1 MKNII
6 TLFLIT
12 MTIINGFSQEEF
24 SKDIILHKD
33 RKFNEKSINSDLN
46 SKSFNTWSLSANSGY
61 NMPAGP
67 FTVGYYSAK
76 SNYITSPMVNHF
88 DINLRKMFNT
98 KFGLMLGLG
107 YDHISN
113 TGKSMPFSNNLYSS
127 NLQAVINVHQVLNW
141 EEFTHT
147 FGLQLHF
154 GPGLSFLQSQVV
166 QSSSSFYKAKD
177 FSVDNMY
184 SIVTG
189 ATILVKV
196 SDHLALNI
204 DYTINKNFSQQLN
217 FDGKTNA
224 DLSNNAT
231 GIIYSAGAGITFYL
245 GKKDIHADWF
255 NESKSEKTDDLLA
268 RLDILESKLRD
279 VSKNVTAAKLEQ
291 SKDVKVDN
299 SKIINNA
306 VSGNENVT
314 NVQARNMINSQYVNV
329 FFDFDKSTVS
339 TGSISVINFLLK
351 YLKENP
357 ESKLDVI
364 GYADEL
370 GDTSYNK
377 KLSQIRANNVADI
390 IIKSGIDASRLTI
403 IAKGE
408 DDSVPKESEVARQL
422 VRRVIFKIN

>member
-1 MKNII
+1 
-6 TLFLIT
+6 
-12 MTIINGFSQEEF
+12 
-24 SKDIILHKD
+24 
-33 RKFNEKSINSDLN
+33 
-46 SKSFNTWSLSANSGY
+46 
-61 NMPAGP
+61 
-67 FTVGYYSAK
+67 
-76 SNYITSPMVNHF
+76 MVNHF
-88 DINLRKMFNT
+88 DISLRKMFNT

-113 TGKSMPFSNNLYSS
+113 AGKSMPFSNNLYSS

-154 GPGLSFLQSQVV
+154 GPGLTFLQSQVV

-231 GIIYSAGAGITFYL
+231 GIIYSAGAGVTFYL

-255 NESKSEKTDDLLA
+255 NESKSKKTDDLLA
-268 RLDILESKLRD
+268 RLDILEGKLRD
-279 VSKNVTAAKLEQ
+279 VSKNVIAAKLEQ
-291 SKDVKVDN
+291 SKNVKVDN
-299 SKIINNA
+299 SKIINNT
-306 VSGNENVT
+306 VTGNENVT